1 MKKFCFCL
9 FLCTVFNAVLFCDE
23 TVADKKQDEL
33 TKLKDKLIEEGWT
46 EEEIAI
52 KLKERKG
59 EGNSKE
65 NNSEEETARRNR
77 REAREREKAQIATR
91 KSEGDGSTQTP
102 NAEKKPDSN
111 KKIFTDEARKEY
123 IKKQIE
129 ELKARLT
136 NRGRSAEEIERIVPE
151 RMKNIEKDADN
162 KAKWMNG
169 NEESRKTLIE
179 DIKKVM
185 KENGRKDDEIENF
198 IKNATKRWEN

>member
-1 MKKFCFCL
+1 MKKICISL
-9 FLCTVFNAVLFCDE
+9 LLLAVFNVAIYCDE
-23 TVADKKQDEL
+23 TSSDKKQDEL

-59 EGNSKE
+59 EGNKRE
-65 NNSEEETARRNR
+65 NNSEDEAARRNR
-77 REAREREKAQIATR
+77 RETREREKAQVATR

-102 NAEKKPDSN
+102 NAEKKTDSN
-111 KKIFTDEARKEY
+111 KKKFTEEARKEY

-129 ELKARLT
+129 ELKVRLT
-136 NRGRSAEEIERIVPE
+136 NRGRSPEEIEKIVPE

-169 NEESRKTLIE
+169 NEESRKILIE

-185 KENGRKDDEIENF
+185 KENGRKDNEIENY
-198 IKNATKRWEN
+198 IKNATNRWEN